1 MVLCFLDHLQ
11 SVTSSLVTLLKIA
24 VQYSTQV
31 DSFCAV
37 QKMRAK
43 LFVIDTQTEPGRNV
57 LTSIHIGI
65 ASFYDR
71 KHQNR
76 NKQQN

>member
-1 MVLCFLDHLQ
+1 MFVVLCFLDHLQ
-11 SVTSSLVTLLKIA
+11 SVEVSDFIACNSLKIA
-24 VQYSTQV
+24 EQYFTQV

-57 LTSIHIGI
+57 LT
-65 ASFYDR
+65 R
-71 KHQNR
+71 
-76 NKQQN
+76 